1 MHYRYSEILFAA
13 ARYRYGVACQIDKS
27 AQGAGLREGTH
38 LTEVVYADGQT
49 IADAAT
55 QVPGAGVLEHQAVRR
70 AAWRL
75 IPVLVACYFVS
86 YLDRVNLSFAALQMN
101 KALNLTNAAYG
112 LGVGL
117 FFLTYCLCEIPSN
130 LLLYRF
136 GATRW
141 IVRIMVSLG
150 VCAGAMAF
158 VEGKT
163 GFYVVRML
171 LGAAEAGFYPGV
183 LFLLSLWFP
192 ALYRARMLGIFIA
205 AIPVSGI
212 IGAPLSGLLL
222 SLNGHAGLAG
232 WQWLYL
238 VEAAPAILLA
248 PVVAWRLQDGPEQAL
263 WMPERERTWLIGQLG
278 RERAAA
284 TGKRQISGVQSL
296 TNGRVLFLA
305 AIYFSNVCL
314 LNGITFFLPQ
324 IVKGFGLTDTQTGL
338 VAALPSL
345 LALAAMI
352 VWARHSDSR
361 QERYGHAA
369 LANLLGG
376 AALLASVML
385 ADPVLRVAALAVA
398 FAGTLAFTTPFWS
411 IPSTFLA
418 GAGAAGGIA
427 TISALGVTGGLAAP
441 WFIGTI
447 KDSTGNFRIGLGV
460 IGILAMLFAV
470 ALFLARP
477 APAPAGRSGGADV
490 S

>member
-1 MHYRYSEILFAA
+1 MTETVCAVGPGHTNTGAQPS
-13 ARYRYGVACQIDKS
+13 GV
-27 AQGAGLREGTH
+27 
-38 LTEVVYADGQT
+38 
-49 IADAAT
+49 IA
-55 QVPGAGVLEHQAVRR
+55 LERQAVHR

-75 IPVLVACYFVS
+75 IPILVACYFVS

-101 KALNLTNAAYG
+101 KALGLTSAAYG
-112 LGVGL
+112 LGAGM
-117 FFLTYCLCEIPSN
+117 FFLTYCICEIPSN

-141 IVRIMVSLG
+141 IARIMVSLG
-150 VCAGAMAF
+150 LCAGAMAL
-158 VEGKT
+158 VDGKT
-163 GFYVVRML
+163 SFYVVRLL

-183 LFLLSLWFP
+183 MFLLTLWFP
-192 ALYRARMLGIFIA
+192 AAYRARMLGIFIA
-205 AIPVSGI
+205 AIPISGI

-238 VEAAPAILLA
+238 VEAAPAFLLA
-248 PVVAWRLQDGPEQAL
+248 PLVAWRLQDGPERAS

-284 TGKRQISGVQSL
+284 TGKRHVSGAQSL

-314 LNGITFFLPQ
+314 LNSITFFLPQ
-324 IVKGFGLTDTQTGL
+324 ILKGFGLSNTQTGL
-338 VAALPSL
+338 VAAIPSL

-352 VWARHSDSR
+352 AWARHSDSR

-369 LANLLGG
+369 LANLVGG
-376 AALLASVML
+376 AALLLSVL
-385 ADPVLRVAALAVA
+385 VPDPAIRVAALAVA

-418 GAGAAGGIA
+418 GAGAAGGIG
-427 TISALGVTGGLAAP
+427 TISALGVIGGFVAP
-441 WFIGTI
+441 WFIGFV
-447 KDSTGNFRIGLGV
+447 KDSTGNFHIGLGA
-460 IGILAMLFAV
+460 IGIMAMLFSA
-470 ALFLARP
+470 ALFVARP
-477 APAPAGRSGGADV
+477 ATAPLGRTGGADV